1 MSKPIHPSQKVTNV
15 TEYEL
20 TLDVIPNK
28 ELDQQILSFGP
39 DLEVVSPEWFREHI
53 GNIIKENF
61 EKYFPMQ
68 KECIEKK

>member
-1 MSKPIHPSQKVTNV
+1 MLHEYRDLI
-15 TEYEL
+15 TEL
-20 TLDVIPNK
+20 KGKNAHFDAIFNK
-28 ELDQQILSFGP
+28 HNELDQQILSFGP

-68 KECIEKK
+68 KGCTEE